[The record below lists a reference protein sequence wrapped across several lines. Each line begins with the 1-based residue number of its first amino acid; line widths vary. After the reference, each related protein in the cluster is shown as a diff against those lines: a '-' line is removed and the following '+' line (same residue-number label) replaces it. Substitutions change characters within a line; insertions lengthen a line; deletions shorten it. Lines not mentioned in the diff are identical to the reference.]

1 MSLHHRIAR
10 ELGWTEAQ
18 AMSFS
23 LFTLRELVAHR
34 AQHGSAGAS
43 KVLADIQHTLST
55 GNIVLGAKRRFRGT

>member
-10 ELGWTEAQ
+10 ELGWAEAK

-23 LFTLRELVAHR
+23 LLTLPELVAHR
-34 AQHGSAGAS
+34 VQRGSPGAG

-55 GNIVLGAKRRFRGT
+55 GNIVLGAKRRSRGT